1 MENIG
6 DFELKNLGED
16 YFYSFPTQEKPKRST
31 KKKLF
36 IVFAFI
42 VFLAITPA
50 AIFGLTNINFNRA
63 EKVSIARDPVF
74 ENKKIENQNT
84 ESPKPQL
91 INVEVLN
98 NDSYWKITKR
108 ICGSG
113 KQYLSIRN
121 QNNNKPLYKGDTVSV
136 ICLLNI

>member
-1 MENIG
+1 MEKIG

-16 YFYSFPTQEKPKRST
+16 YFYSYPRQEKPKRST

-36 IVFAFI
+36 IVFSFI

-63 EKVSIARDPVF
+63 EKVSIAKDPVF
-74 ENKKIENQNT
+74 ENKRTVNQNT
-84 ESPKPQL
+84 KNSESEFVS
-91 INVEVLN
+91 IEVLN

-113 KQYLSIRN
+113 KYYLSIRD
-121 QNNNKPLYKGDTVSV
+121 QNNGKALYKGDIVTVKCT
-136 ICLLNI
+136 IN

>member
-1 MENIG
+1 MEKIG

-16 YFYSFPTQEKPKRST
+16 YFYSSPRQEKPKRST

-36 IVFAFI
+36 IVFSFI

-50 AIFGLTNINFNRA
+50 AIFGLTNISFNRA
-63 EKVSIARDPVF
+63 EKVSIAKDPVF
-74 ENKKIENQNT
+74 ENKRTVNQNT
-84 ESPKPQL
+84 KNSESESVS
-91 INVEVLN
+91 VEVLN

-113 KQYLSIRN
+113 KYYLSIRD
-121 QNNNKPLYKGDTVSV
+121 QNNGKALYKGDTVT
-136 ICLLNI
+136 IKCTLN